1 MLEYRKLKR
10 ILRESEMK
18 VALIIKITG
27 LLYNHGLRDLL
38 IKYIDDP
45 DNEWD
50 EKLIAALD
58 NFFGYEKIV

>member
-1 MLEYRKLKR
+1 
-10 ILRESEMK
+10 MK
-18 VALIIKITG
+18 VALILKIVG
-27 LLYNHGLRDLL
+27 ILYNHGLRDLL

-58 NFFGYEKIV
+58 SFFGKKIV

>member
-1 MLEYRKLKR
+1 
-10 ILRESEMK
+10 MK
-18 VALIIKITG
+18 IALIIKITG
-27 LLYNHGLRDLL
+27 LLYSHGLRDLL

-58 NFFGYEKIV
+58 SFFGYEKIV